1 MSIKTTKV
9 DKLPTIR
16 RLPTYLRILRD
27 LSSKGKEFVSSSQLA
42 EVLNIDSILVRKDL
56 VLTGI
61 IGTPR
66 IGYHILDLIRSIEDF
81 LGWGDPLNAF
91 LVGAGHL
98 GTAILGYKEMNN
110 FGHKIVAAFDKDPR
124 KIDQSIHGVRVFD
137 ITMAPELR
145 KELNVRLAILT
156 VSAEDAQD
164 ATNFLVDA
172 GIQGI
177 WNFSSANIDVPD
189 GITMHKEDLISGLAV
204 LSVKM
209 ARRV

>member
-1 MSIKTTKV
+1 MSSKPAKV

-16 RLPTYLRILRD
+16 RLPAYLRILRE
-27 LSSKGKEFVSSSQLA
+27 LSGKGEVFVSSSRLA

-56 VLTGI
+56 MLTGI
-61 IGTPR
+61 VGTPR
-66 IGYHILDLIRSIEDF
+66 IGYHITDLIKAIEDF
-81 LGWGDPLNAF
+81 LGWGEPLQVF

-98 GTAILGYKEMNN
+98 GTAILGYKDINN

-124 KIDQSIHGVRVFD
+124 IIDQSIHGVRVFD
-137 ITMAPELR
+137 ISRLPELL
-145 KELNVRLAILT
+145 KELNVHLAFLT
-156 VSAEDAQD
+156 VPAEDAQQ
-164 ATNFLVDA
+164 ATDLLVAA

-177 WNFSSANIDVPD
+177 WNFTSANIIVPD